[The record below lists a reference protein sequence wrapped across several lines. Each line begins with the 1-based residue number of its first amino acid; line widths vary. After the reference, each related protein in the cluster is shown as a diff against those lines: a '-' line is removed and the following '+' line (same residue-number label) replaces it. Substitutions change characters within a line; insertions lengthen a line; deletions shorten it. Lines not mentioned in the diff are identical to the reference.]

1 MSFYFRKLVTK
12 MPEAEEKWQYEI
24 LERLAR
30 IEENTKNLDTVSE
43 NARTALA
50 RSEENT
56 KDIEEM
62 KENQKWTWRT
72 VVGIG
77 VSIFVYLATTYLGR
91 K

>member
-1 MSFYFRKLVTK
+1 
-12 MPEAEEKWQYEI
+12 
-24 LERLAR
+24 
-30 IEENTKNLDTVSE
+30 

-56 KDIEEM
+56 RDIEEM